1 MNSLPIYEI
10 LREALRGAQDD
21 QSFLTDEQEEE
32 MMSLIRI
39 LEDMEIYSVSELVQ
53 LLVNR

>member
-1 MNSLPIYEI
+1 MNNLPIYEI

-21 QSFLTDEQEEE
+21 QSFLTSEQEEE